1 MTLATLFLA
10 TAIAASISPEA
21 PQNWKRIETSDD
33 SPYKLF
39 VNVADV
45 VHEGSVRLF
54 IARMVPD
61 APADAPEPPE
71 IASILVLIKLDCSAN
86 TIETQSASMVDQ
98 SGELSDLGGNPQR
111 AIAPGT
117 DDMMMQKMVCH
128 PRQSSPARRRSANN
142 HGRSPAG

>member
-1 MTLATLFLA
+1 MTFATLFLA
-10 TAIAASISPEA
+10 TAMAAGTLSEA
-21 PQNWKRIETSDD
+21 AQSWKRIETSNT

-61 APADAPEPPE
+61 TPADSPEPSE
-71 IASILVLIKLDCSAN
+71 IASILVLVKLDCSAN

-111 AIAPGT
+111 TIAPGT
-117 DDMMMQKMVCH
+117 DDMMMQRMVCPGRKA
-128 PRQSSPARRRSANN
+128 PRLKEGHRKPVTSAW
-142 HGRSPAG
+142 R